1 MRRLLPVLVILAI
14 NLKCAAQQDSL
25 LAPQGFFLDGFKPK
39 IPVPPR
45 GFEADA
51 PPGALPGV
59 APPVVTIKV
68 YPRDTV
74 GPVSPWLFGNN
85 ANQWMGNMVDQPA
98 LIDHIRTLDPGII
111 RYPGGNGS
119 NTFFWNAFPGHLP
132 ADVPDTLLYGEG
144 IRARKE
150 HYLYGLNPDPRV
162 LSVFNYYRMLALTGS
177 TGIICINQ
185 GYARYGRGPD
195 PVAAAAHLAADWVR
209 FDHGRTK
216 FWELGNEDF
225 GPWQAG
231 YLIDTTHNRDGQ
243 PTLVSGDL
251 YGRQCRVFIDSMKAA
266 ARETGADIRIGI
278 VLLEAPPYRGAP
290 PAERDWDD
298 GVLRTA
304 GNAADFLIVHSYY
317 TPYKRNSDAAAI
329 LGTAH
334 PVTDR
339 MMDYMQSLMR
349 TYHLGNK
356 PVALTE
362 YNIFAEG
369 SRQQVS
375 FVNGMHATMVI
386 GELAARQFGMA
397 TRWDLANAYQEGND
411 HGLFNKGDEPGAP
424 LWNPR
429 PVYYYLYYFNRCF
442 GDHVV
447 RSEVPDGDSSITA
460 YASTFSSGEKGVVI
474 VNAGSEGRDVRV
486 EVASDTLATGS
497 AALHY
502 YYYLLTGGSDNGEFS
517 AKVFVNGRGP
527 STASGGPD
535 HLETLPARSGRGG
548 VSDLLVRAPGRSVM
562 FVVIRRDQ

>member
-1 MRRLLPVLVILAI
+1 MA
-14 NLKCAAQQDSL
+14 S
-25 LAPQGFFLDGFKPK
+25 
-39 IPVPPR
+39 
-45 GFEADA
+45 
-51 PPGALPGV
+51 
-59 APPVVTIKV
+59 PVVTIKV
-68 YPRDTV
+68 YPRDTI

-144 IRARKE
+144 VRARKE
-150 HYLYGLNPDPRV
+150 HYFYGLNPDPRV

-177 TGIICINQ
+177 TGIICVNQ
-185 GYARYGRGPD
+185 GYARYGTGAD
-195 PVAAAAHLAADWVR
+195 PIAIAAHLAADWVR
-209 FDHGRTK
+209 FDHGRTR

-243 PTLVSGDL
+243 PALVSGDL

-266 ARETGADIRIGI
+266 ARETGADIRIGV
-278 VLLEAPPYRGAP
+278 VLVEAPPYRGMLP
-290 PAERDWDD
+290 VERDWDD

-304 GNAADFLIVHSYY
+304 GNSADFLIVHSYY
-317 TPYKRNSDAAAI
+317 TPYKRNSDAATV
-329 LGTAH
+329 LGTARL
-334 PVTDR
+334 VTNH
-339 MMDYMQSLMR
+339 MMDYMQGLMR

-375 FVNGMHATMVI
+375 FVNGMHATLVI

-397 TRWDLANAYQEGND
+397 TRWDLANAYQGGND

-429 PVYYYLYYFNRCF
+429 PVYYYLYYFKRCF

-447 RSEVPDGDSSITA
+447 RSEVSNDSAITV
-460 YASTFSSGEKGVVI
+460 YASTFSSGEKGLVI
-474 VNAGSEGRDVRV
+474 VNTGTDGRDVRV
-486 EVASDTLATGS
+486 EVASEALALRHPATPGS
-497 AALHY
+497 AALPHPGALHY
-502 YYYLLTGGSDNGEFS
+502 YYYLLTGGNDNGEFS

-535 HLETLPARSGRGG
+535 DFETLPARSGTGDASG
-548 VSDLLVRAPGRSVM
+548 FLVRAPGRSVM
-562 FVVIRRDQ
+562 FVVIGVDK